1 MMKKIMFVCSGNTC
15 RSPMAE
21 GLFRKYLAD
30 NNIENIE
37 VASAGISAFA
47 GDMVS
52 ENSVIAAKKRGVDI
66 SSHRAK
72 SINPEDVLPV
82 DLFVCMS
89 QSHAAA
95 LSELCESERLFVLNV
110 SDPYMQSEEVYEN
123 CCQQIENSFPE
134 ILLTLQN
141 LPVIRPMQEE
151 DISKLAELENECFS
165 EPWSE
170 NGLREELTDNTARF
184 YVLKNDGEIFGY
196 IGANNVLGEVY
207 ITNVAVFPK
216 YRKNGYG
223 KRLVRFLTVESML
236 EYAEFV
242 TLEVR
247 CSNEN
252 AIKLYEKCGFKKAG
266 ARKNFYSKPRED
278 ALIYTLNLRG

>member
-1 MMKKIMFVCSGNTC
+1 MKKIMFVCSGNTC

-72 SINPEDVLPV
+72 SINPEDVLSV

-95 LSELCESERLFVLNV
+95 LSELCESERLLVLNV

-123 CCQQIENSFPE
+123 CCQQIENSFSE

-216 YRKNGYG
+216 YRENGYG

-247 CSNEN
+247 RSNEN